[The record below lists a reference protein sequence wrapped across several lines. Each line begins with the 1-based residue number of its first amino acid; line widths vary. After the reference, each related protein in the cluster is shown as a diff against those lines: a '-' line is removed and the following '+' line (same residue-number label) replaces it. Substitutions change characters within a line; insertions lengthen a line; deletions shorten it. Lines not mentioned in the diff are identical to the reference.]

1 MSKKLVLLAGPTA
14 SGKSNLAIKVARNA
28 AHRDEIPVGAIIK
41 ETSGK
46 IIAIESNKTIELCDP
61 TAHAEINAIR
71 HACRERKQLYLY
83 DCTMYVTLEPCMMCL
98 AAIVNSRIEKLIYG
112 LPSPKYGAF
121 SSNYSTCQNMERF
134 VKNTEVYGGFYQL
147 EISRIMKDFFKDK
160 RERFDGNRY

>member
-1 MSKKLVLLAGPTA
+1 MIKDENMELAF
-14 SGKSNLAIKVARNA
+14 KEARKA
-28 AHRDEIPVGAIIK
+28 AQRDEIPVGAIIK
-41 ETSGK
+41 ETSGR

-98 AAIVNSRIEKLIYG
+98 AAIVNSKIEKLIYG

-121 SSNYSTCQNMERF
+121 SSNYSTYQNIERV

>member
-1 MSKKLVLLAGPTA
+1 MHVMIKDE
-14 SGKSNLAIKVARNA
+14 NMELAIKEARKA
-28 AHRDEIPVGAIIK
+28 AQRDEIPVGAIIK

-46 IIAIESNKTIELCDP
+46 IIAIESNRTIELCDP

-121 SSNYSTCQNMERF
+121 SSNYSTCHNMERF

-147 EISRIMKDFFKDK
+147 EISRIMQDFFKDK

>member
-1 MSKKLVLLAGPTA
+1 MIKDE
-14 SGKSNLAIKVARNA
+14 NMELAIKEARKA
-28 AHRDEIPVGAIIK
+28 AQKDEIPVGAIIK

>member
-1 MSKKLVLLAGPTA
+1 MHVMIKDE
-14 SGKSNLAIKVARNA
+14 NMELAIIEAKKAAR
-28 AHRDEIPVGAIIK
+28 RDEIPVGAIIK

>member
-1 MSKKLVLLAGPTA
+1 MIKDE
-14 SGKSNLAIKVARNA
+14 NMELAIKEARKA
-28 AHRDEIPVGAIIK
+28 AQRDEIPVGAIIK

-46 IIAIESNKTIELCDP
+46 VIAIESNKTIELCDP

-121 SSNYSTCQNMERF
+121 SSNHSTCQNMERF

-160 RERFDGNRY
+160 RKRLDGNRY